1 VRLAREDRA
10 YSYQRQ
16 RFQIDPLPKLTSQES
31 SSLVPGGGKDDVR
44 RRTKIVATLGPA
56 TDDPGVIE
64 QLIRAGT
71 DVFRINFS
79 HGTSADQE
87 KRVELVRA
95 IAEKV
100 GRHIGIMGD
109 LQGPKIRVESFMS
122 GRVVLVE
129 GAEFTLDTAMDP
141 NAGDRQAVGV
151 AYRNLVNDVEPGDVL
166 LLDDGLIVLEVEGVE
181 GTRIKCRV
189 KQGGKLADHK
199 GLNKQGGGLS
209 APALTD
215 KDRRDIE
222 AAARLKLDFVSVSF
236 ARNAEDM
243 QEARTLLRAAG
254 GQAHMVAKIERAEA
268 VQNIRS
274 IIDASDVIMVARG
287 DLAVEVGYASMT
299 GLQKGL
305 IRLARARNK
314 VVITATQMLESMINS
329 PSPTRAEV
337 SDVANAV
344 MDGTDAVMLSAET
357 AVGKY
362 PVRAVTTMADLCVG
376 AEKHE
381 TFRRAANYR
390 LEDVFDHVDEAIAMA
405 VMYVANHLDVRAIIA
420 LTESGSTTLWMSRV
434 RSDIPVLG
442 FTRHEAT
449 RRRVSMYRGVYA
461 VPFDPVQSTD
471 PAIVQQSVFDKLLE
485 DKAVSPGDLV
495 LFTKGDQQGVAGRTN
510 TMQILTVPSE
520 GEAARPAA
528 SG

>member
-1 VRLAREDRA
+1 LGLAADGE
-10 YSYQRQ
+10 Q
-16 RFQIDPLPKLTSQES
+16 
-31 SSLVPGGGKDDVR
+31 KDAR

-56 TDDPGVIE
+56 TDDPAVLE
-64 QLIRAGT
+64 RLLLAGA
-71 DVFRINFS
+71 DVCRINFS
-79 HGTSADQE
+79 HGTAADQAN
-87 KRVELVRA
+87 RVATVRA
-95 IAEKV
+95 TAERV

-109 LQGPKIRVESFMS
+109 LQGPKIRVESFKQ
-122 GRVVLVE
+122 RAVTLV
-129 GAEFTLDTAMDP
+129 ADREFVLDTAMDP
-141 NAGDRQAVGV
+141 NGGDEHAVGV
-151 AYRNLVNDVEPGDVL
+151 AYRNLVNDVQTGDTL
-166 LLDDGLIVLEVEGVE
+166 LLDDGLIVLEVDRVA
-181 GTRIKCRV
+181 GTRVTCRV
-189 KQGGKLADHK
+189 KVGGKLADHK

-222 AAARLKLDFVSVSF
+222 NAAKLGLDFVSVSF
-236 ARNAEDM
+236 ARNADDIE
-243 QEARTLLRAAG
+243 EARSLLRTAG
-254 GQAHMVAKIERAEA
+254 GHSHIVAKIERAEA

-305 IRLARARNK
+305 IKLTRARNR
-314 VVITATQMLESMINS
+314 VCITATQMLESMINS

-362 PVRAVTTMADLCVG
+362 PVRAVSTMAELCVG

-390 LEDVFDHVDEAIAMA
+390 LEDVFAHVDEAIAMA
-405 VMYVANHLDVRAIIA
+405 VMYVANHLHVRAIIA

-434 RSDIPVLG
+434 RSDIPIFA

-461 VPFDPVQSTD
+461 VPFDLVHTD
-471 PAIVQQSVFDKLLE
+471 PAIVQDGMFATLLR
-485 DKAVSPGDLV
+485 DGSVSPGDLV

-510 TMQILTVPSE
+510 TMQILTVPDA
-520 GEAARPAA
+520 GDA
-528 SG
+528 SAQVSG

>member
-1 VRLAREDRA
+1 MPEAGPE
-10 YSYQRQ
+10 
-16 RFQIDPLPKLTSQES
+16 E
-31 SSLVPGGGKDDVR
+31 VR

-56 TDDPGVIE
+56 TDNAAVIE
-64 QLIRAGT
+64 QLILAGT

-79 HGTSADQE
+79 HGTAVDQAA
-87 KRVELVRA
+87 RVTMVR
-95 IAEKV
+95 EVSGKV

-109 LQGPKIRVESFMS
+109 LQGPKIRIESFKS
-122 GRVVLVE
+122 HFVQLTEGRPFV
-129 GAEFTLDTAMDP
+129 LDTAMDP
-141 NAGDRQAVGV
+141 NGGDEQAVGC
-151 AYRNLVNDVEPGDVL
+151 AYRNLTHDVASGDTL
-166 LLDDGLIVLEVEGVE
+166 LLDDGLIVLEVERVE
-181 GTRIKCRV
+181 GTRIHCLV

-215 KDRRDIE
+215 KDRRDVE
-222 AAARLKLDFVSVSF
+222 SAARLGLDFVSVSF
-236 ARNAEDM
+236 ARNAGDIE
-243 QEARTLLRAAG
+243 EARTLLRAAG
-254 GQAHMVAKIERAEA
+254 GQGHIVAKIERAEA
-268 VQNIRS
+268 VENIRD

-314 VVITATQMLESMINS
+314 VCITATQMLESMINS

-357 AVGKY
+357 AVGKF
-362 PVRAVTTMADLCVG
+362 PVRAVQTMAELCIG

-390 LEDVFDHVDEAIAMA
+390 LEDVFAHVDEAIAMA

-420 LTESGSTTLWMSRV
+420 LTESGSTPLWMSRV
-434 RSDIPVLG
+434 RSDIPVFA
-442 FTRHEAT
+442 FTPHEAT

-461 VPFDPVQSTD
+461 VAFDVESSD
-471 PAIVQQSVFDKLLE
+471 PAVVQDSVFDALL
-485 DKAVSPGDLV
+485 KAGAVSPGDLV
-495 LFTKGDQQGVAGRTN
+495 LLTKGDKQGVSGRTN
-510 TMQILTVPSE
+510 SMQILTVP
-520 GEAARPAA
+520 GAAVARAPASA
-528 SG
+528 

>member
-1 VRLAREDRA
+1 
-10 YSYQRQ
+10 
-16 RFQIDPLPKLTSQES
+16 
-31 SSLVPGGGKDDVR
+31 VPVKTHQDGR

-56 TDDPGVIE
+56 TDSPAVLE
-64 QLIRAGT
+64 QLIRAGA

-79 HGTSADQE
+79 HGNSADQTA
-87 KRVELVRA
+87 RVANVRA
-95 IAEKV
+95 IADNV

-109 LQGPKIRVESFMS
+109 LQGPKIRIESFKAGPVM
-122 GRVVLVE
+122 LLE
-129 GAEFTLDTAMDP
+129 GNEFVLDTAADP
-141 NAGDRQAVGV
+141 DGGDESSVGV
-151 AYRNLVNDVEPGDVL
+151 AYRSLVNDVQPGDVL
-166 LLDDGLIVLEVEGVE
+166 LLDDGLVVLEVEQVAQ
-181 GTRIKCRV
+181 TRIHCRV
-189 KQGGKLADHK
+189 KQGGKLTDHK

-215 KDRRDIE
+215 KDRRDIKT
-222 AAARLKLDFVSVSF
+222 AAALKLDFVSVSF
-236 ARNAEDM
+236 ARNAEDIE
-243 QEARTLLRAAG
+243 EARELVRAAG
-254 GQAHMVAKIERAEA
+254 GEAHIVAKIERAEA

-274 IIDASDVIMVARG
+274 IIDASDIIMVARG

-305 IRLARARNK
+305 IRLARSRNR
-314 VVITATQMLESMINS
+314 VCITATQMLESMINS

-362 PVRAVTTMADLCVG
+362 PVRAVATMAELCVG

-390 LEDVFDHVDEAIAMA
+390 LEDVFMHVDEAIAMA
-405 VMYVANHLDVRAIIA
+405 VMYVANHLNVRAIIA

-434 RSDIPVLG
+434 RSDIPVFA
-442 FTRHEAT
+442 FTRHET
-449 RRRVSMYRGVYA
+449 TLRRVSLYRGVYA
-461 VPFDPVQSTD
+461 VAFDVVHADPTSVTD
-471 PAIVQQSVFDKLLE
+471 RVFAQLLQTG
-485 DKAVSPGDLV
+485 AVNPGDLV

-510 TMQILTVPSE
+510 TMQILTVPIPST
-520 GEAARPAA
+520 AP
-528 SG
+528 

>member
-1 VRLAREDRA
+1 VKTKED
-10 YSYQRQ
+10 
-16 RFQIDPLPKLTSQES
+16 
-31 SSLVPGGGKDDVR
+31 GR

-56 TDDPGVIE
+56 TDSPAVLE
-64 QLIRAGT
+64 QLMRAGA
-71 DVFRINFS
+71 DVFRVNFS
-79 HGTSADQE
+79 HGSVADQAA
-87 KRVELVRA
+87 RVANVRS
-95 IAEKV
+95 IAEEV

-109 LQGPKIRVESFMS
+109 LQGPKIRVESFKD
-122 GRVVLVE
+122 GAITLVE
-129 GAEFTLDTAMDP
+129 GREFVLDTAMDP
-141 NAGDRQAVGV
+141 NAGDEHAVGC
-151 AYRNLVNDVEPGDVL
+151 AYRNLVRDVDPGDVL
-166 LLDDGLIVLEVEGVE
+166 LLDDGLIVLEVERVE
-181 GTRIKCRV
+181 DTRIGCRV

-222 AAARLKLDFVSVSF
+222 TAARLGLDFMSVSF
-236 ARNAEDM
+236 ARNAEDIE
-243 QEARTLLRAAG
+243 EARSLLRAAG
-254 GQAHMVAKIERAEA
+254 GQAHIVAKIERAEA
-268 VQNIRS
+268 VANIRS

-305 IRLARARNK
+305 IRLARSRNR
-314 VVITATQMLESMINS
+314 VCITATQMLESMINS

-362 PVRAVTTMADLCVG
+362 PVRAVGTMAELCVG

-390 LEDVFDHVDEAIAMA
+390 LEDVFEHVDEAIAMA
-405 VMYVANHLDVRAIIA
+405 VMYIANHLNVSAIIA

-434 RSDIPVLG
+434 RSDIPVFA
-442 FTRHEAT
+442 FTRHEIT
-449 RRRVSMYRGVYA
+449 RRRVSLYRGVYA
-461 VPFDPVQSTD
+461 VPFDVVHSD
-471 PAIVQQSVFDKLLE
+471 PAIIQESVFATLLK
-485 DKAVSPGDLV
+485 DGAVRPGDLV

-510 TMQILTVPSE
+510 TMQILTVPSAN
-520 GEAARPAA
+520 GALPPA

>member
-1 VRLAREDRA
+1 ML
-10 YSYQRQ
+10 
-16 RFQIDPLPKLTSQES
+16 
-31 SSLVPGGGKDDVR
+31 
-44 RRTKIVATLGPA
+44 
-56 TDDPGVIE
+56 E
-64 QLIRAGT
+64 QLIRAGA

-79 HGTSADQE
+79 HGSTADQ
-87 KRVELVRA
+87 KARVANVRE
-95 IAEKV
+95 IAEKT

-109 LQGPKIRVESFMS
+109 LQGPKIRIESFKAGS
-122 GRVVLVE
+122 ITLAE
-129 GAEFTLDTAMDP
+129 GGEFVLDTAADP
-141 NAGDRQAVGV
+141 NGGDESCVGV
-151 AYRNLVNDVEPGDVL
+151 AYNSLVHDVAAGDVL
-166 LLDDGLIVLEVEGVE
+166 LLDDGLVVLEVERVE
-181 GTRIKCRV
+181 NTRIHTRV
-189 KQGGKLADHK
+189 KQGGKLGDHK

-215 KDRRDIE
+215 KDRRDIQT
-222 AAARLKLDFVSVSF
+222 AAALKLDFVSVSF
-236 ARNAEDM
+236 ARSAEDIE
-243 QEARTLLRAAG
+243 EARELLRAAG
-254 GQAHMVAKIERAEA
+254 GEAHIVAKIERAEA

-305 IRLARARNK
+305 IRLARSRNR
-314 VVITATQMLESMINS
+314 VCITATQMLESMINS

-362 PVRAVTTMADLCVG
+362 PVRAVATMAELCVG

-390 LEDVFDHVDEAIAMA
+390 LEDVFMHVDEAIAMA
-405 VMYVANHLDVRAIIA
+405 VMYVANHLNVRAIIA

-434 RSDIPVLG
+434 RSDIPVFA
-442 FTRHEAT
+442 FTRHET
-449 RRRVSMYRGVYA
+449 TLRRVSLYRGVYA
-461 VPFDPVQSTD
+461 VAFDVVHTD
-471 PAIVQQSVFDKLLE
+471 PLAIAESVFATLLK
-485 DKAVSPGDLV
+485 DGAVSPGDLV

-510 TMQILTVPSE
+510 TMQILTVPAVNGPS
-520 GEAARPAA
+520 
-528 SG
+528 

>member
-1 VRLAREDRA
+1 VTASL
-10 YSYQRQ
+10 
-16 RFQIDPLPKLTSQES
+16 IPGTPQEE
-31 SSLVPGGGKDDVR
+31 GR

-56 TDDPGVIE
+56 TDDPGVLE
-64 QLIRAGT
+64 QLMLAGA

-79 HGTSADQE
+79 HGTSKDQAE
-87 KRVELVRA
+87 RVATVRR

-109 LQGPKIRVESFMS
+109 LQGPKIRIESFKN
-122 GRVVLVE
+122 GPIVLVE
-129 GAEFTLDTAMDP
+129 GAQFLLDTAMEPD
-141 NAGDRQAVGV
+141 AGDERGVGV
-151 AYRNLVNDVEPGDVL
+151 AYRDLVKDVGPGDVV
-166 LLDDGLIVLEVEGVE
+166 LLDDGLVVLAVENVE
-181 GTRIKCRV
+181 GTRITCRV
-189 KQGGKLADHK
+189 KQGGKLSDHK

-222 AAARLKLDFVSVSF
+222 TAARLSLDFMSVSF
-236 ARNAEDM
+236 ARNAEDIE
-243 QEARTLLRAAG
+243 EARALLRAAG
-254 GQAHMVAKIERAEA
+254 GQAHIVAKIERAEA

-305 IRLARARNK
+305 IRLARARNR
-314 VVITATQMLESMINS
+314 VCITATQMLESMINS

-362 PVRAVTTMADLCVG
+362 PVRAVSTMAELCVG

-390 LEDVFDHVDEAIAMA
+390 LEDVFAHVDEAIAMA
-405 VMYVANHLDVRAIIA
+405 VMYVANHLNVRAIIA

-434 RSDIPVLG
+434 RSDIPVFA

-461 VPFDPVQSTD
+461 VPFDAVGPDATIHEQ
-471 PAIVQQSVFDKLLE
+471 VFATLLK
-485 DKAVSPGDLV
+485 DGAVSPGDLV
-495 LFTKGDQQGVAGRTN
+495 LYTKGDQQGVAGRTN
-510 TMQILTVPSE
+510 TMQILTVP
-520 GEAARPAA
+520 AVDTARAPA

>member
-1 VRLAREDRA
+1 MPDTGPEE
-10 YSYQRQ
+10 
-16 RFQIDPLPKLTSQES
+16 I
-31 SSLVPGGGKDDVR
+31 R

-56 TDDPGVIE
+56 TDNAAVIE

-79 HGTSADQE
+79 HGTAADQAA
-87 KRVELVRA
+87 RVAMVRDVSA
-95 IAEKV
+95 KV

-109 LQGPKIRVESFMS
+109 LQGPKIRIESFKKGPVTLS
-122 GRVVLVE
+122 E
-129 GAEFTLDTAMDP
+129 GNEFVLDTAMDP
-141 NAGDRQAVGV
+141 NGGDEHAVGC
-151 AYRNLVNDVEPGDVL
+151 AYRNLTHDVASGDTL
-166 LLDDGLIVLEVEGVE
+166 LLDDGLIVLEVQSVE
-181 GTRIKCRV
+181 GTRIHTRV

-209 APALTD
+209 APALSD
-215 KDRRDIE
+215 KDRRDVE
-222 AAARLKLDFVSVSF
+222 TAARLGLDFVSVSF
-236 ARNAEDM
+236 ARNAGDIE
-243 QEARTLLRAAG
+243 EARALLRAAG
-254 GQAHMVAKIERAEA
+254 GQGHIVAKIERAEA
-268 VQNIRS
+268 VQNIRD

-314 VVITATQMLESMINS
+314 VCITATQMLESMINS

-362 PVRAVTTMADLCVG
+362 PVRAVQTMAELCIG

-390 LEDVFDHVDEAIAMA
+390 LEDVFTHVDEAIAMA
-405 VMYVANHLDVRAIIA
+405 VMYVANHLNVRAIIA
-420 LTESGSTTLWMSRV
+420 LTESGSTPLWMSRV
-434 RSDIPVLG
+434 RSDIPVFA

-461 VPFDPVQSTD
+461 IAFDVVSPEATVVQE
-471 PAIVQQSVFDKLLE
+471 SVFDALLQFG
-485 DKAVSPGDLV
+485 AVKSGDLV
-495 LFTKGDQQGVAGRTN
+495 VLTKGDQQGVAGRTN
-510 TMQILTVPSE
+510 SMQILTVP
-520 GEAARPAA
+520 GAVAARSPASA
-528 SG
+528 

>member
-1 VRLAREDRA
+1 M
-10 YSYQRQ
+10 
-16 RFQIDPLPKLTSQES
+16 
-31 SSLVPGGGKDDVR
+31 
-44 RRTKIVATLGPA
+44 
-56 TDDPGVIE
+56 E
-64 QLIRAGT
+64 Q
-71 DVFRINFS
+71 
-79 HGTSADQE
+79 
-87 KRVELVRA
+87 
-95 IAEKV
+95 
-100 GRHIGIMGD
+100 
-109 LQGPKIRVESFMS
+109 
-122 GRVVLVE
+122 
-129 GAEFTLDTAMDP
+129 
-141 NAGDRQAVGV
+141 
-151 AYRNLVNDVEPGDVL
+151 
-166 LLDDGLIVLEVEGVE
+166 VE
-181 GTRIKCRV
+181 GTRITCRV
-189 KQGGKLADHK
+189 KQGGKLSDHK

-222 AAARLKLDFVSVSF
+222 TAARLALDFMSVSF
-236 ARNAEDM
+236 ARNADDIE
-243 QEARTLLRAAG
+243 EARALLRAAG
-254 GQAHMVAKIERAEA
+254 GEAHIVAKIERAEA

-305 IRLARARNK
+305 IRLARSRNR
-314 VVITATQMLESMINS
+314 VCITATQMLESMIHS

-357 AVGKY
+357 AVGRY
-362 PVRAVTTMADLCVG
+362 PVRAVATMAELCVG

-390 LEDVFDHVDEAIAMA
+390 LEDVFSHVDEAIAMA
-405 VMYVANHLDVRAIIA
+405 VMYVANHLNVRAIIA

-434 RSDIPVLG
+434 RSDIPVFA
-442 FTRHEAT
+442 FTRHETT
-449 RRRVSMYRGVYA
+449 RRRVSLYRGVYA
-461 VPFDPVQSTD
+461 VPFDPTHTGNSAAVHD
-471 PAIVQQSVFDKLLE
+471 GVFDTLLQ
-485 DKAVSPGDLV
+485 DGSVSAGDLV

-520 GEAARPAA
+520 RASARSPV